1 MNKTISCNISDF
13 LVKKGANP
21 EQREVYS
28 YSMECLIN
36 YLLSDLLLY
45 CTAALFHRLPAVF
58 VWSVS
63 YTMLRI
69 YIGGYHAPTHAA
81 CIILGTVLGICGTFI
96 NNIWPL
102 STVLPVLLFALI
114 IGYIILFAPVVHK
127 NHPVS
132 AKNKK
137 KSKWKALFV
146 TLIGYLAAYIMYS
159 FGNQLANSIFSG
171 FACALLLALIATLLS
186 NFTEKT
192 HRAQV

>member
-1 MNKTISCNISDF
+1 MIKTISCNISDF

-21 EQREVYS
+21 QQREVYS

-45 CTAALFHRLPAVF
+45 GTAALFHQLPAVF

-63 YTMLRI
+63 YTMLRVH
-69 YIGGYHAPTHAA
+69 IGGYHAPTHAA
-81 CIILGTVLGICGTFI
+81 CIILGTILGMCGTLI
-96 NNIWPL
+96 NRIWPL
-102 STVLPVLLFALI
+102 SVALPVLLFALI
-114 IGYIILFAPVVHK
+114 LAYIIVFAPVVHK

-146 TLIGYLAAYIMYS
+146 TLLGYLAAIIMYA
-159 FGNQLANSIFSG
+159 FGNPLANAVLSG

-186 NFTEKT
+186 YFTPKT
-192 HRAQV
+192 PSR